1 MLNYLT
7 DQSLNTKSDDK
18 NLIDAFLKGDQNA
31 FNLLIRKYQEGIY
44 RVIRKMVLD
53 HDDADDLTQE
63 VFIKIY
69 NSVNEFRGES
79 KFFTYIYRIAVNLS
93 LNFLNKNKRN
103 YSRNVS
109 LSGNEVSSSDLKAD
123 EIIDATNRTVLLEKA
138 IESLP
143 AQQRAVFNLRYYE
156 NLSYEEISSVMEKST
171 GGMKANYFH
180 ALKNLQKFLI
190 SNKMFELMD
199 TK

>member
-1 MLNYLT
+1 MT
-7 DQSLNTKSDDK
+7 DQGLNIKSDDRD
-18 NLIDAFLKGDQNA
+18 LIDAFLKGDQNA

-53 HDDADDLTQE
+53 HDDADDLNQE

-69 NSVNEFRGES
+69 DSVSDFRGES

-103 YSRNVS
+103 LIRNVS
-109 LSGNEVSSSDLKAD
+109 LNGNDVSSSDMKAD
-123 EIIDATNRTVLLEKA
+123 ESIDAENKTRLLEKA
-138 IESLP
+138 IASLP

-156 NLSYEEISSVMEKST
+156 NLSYEDISSIMEKST
-171 GGMKANYFH
+171 GGMKANYYH
-180 ALKNLQKFLI
+180 ALKNMQKYLKK
-190 SNKMFELMD
+190 NKMFELL
-199 TK
+199 K